1 MSILISVIIVLQNV
15 AIVGEEGQGDM
26 HHVVILQNQT

>member
-15 AIVGEEGQGDM
+15 AIVGKEGDT